1 MIDGLHYYIPTDS
14 NLDIAFIVSDCQTTA
29 KDSFQQQLDFVS
41 DLHKSLALA
50 PDKNRVAIISVA
62 NGAQIL
68 QPLTSA
74 PSDPSAVLSAY
85 INQPTADCTF
95 GKGLETAHSIFEA
108 TGVRGVLQIL
118 VVLLAGKSIDDIS
131 KPSQNLHEAGVLV
144 YTVDLSNTLQPTRK
158 SDVIKMVVTDP
169 ASEFFIS
176 TPGFPISESTRKALL
191 EKLTSGMSS
200 KCLFKSTFLILSA
213 SFSCSSCCLILFCD
227 NFKNVFSLRV
237 RGCVAVFIHEKGN

>member
-1 MIDGLHYYIPTDS
+1 MIDGLLYYIPTDS

-50 PDKNRVAIISVA
+50 PDNNRVAIISVA

-74 PSDPSAVLSAY
+74 PSDPSAVVSAY
-85 INQPTADCTF
+85 INQSTADCTF
-95 GKGLETAHSIFEA
+95 GKGLETARSIFEA

-144 YTVDLSNTLQPTRK
+144 YTVDLSNTQPTRK

-176 TPGFPISESTRKALL
+176 TPGFPIPGSTRKALL
-191 EKLTSGMSS
+191 EKLTSGMSN
-200 KCLFKSTFLILSA
+200 KCLFKSIFLTLSA
-213 SFSCSSCCLILFCD
+213 FFSCTSCCLILFCD
-227 NFKNVFSLRV
+227 NFEDLY
-237 RGCVAVFIHEKGN
+237 

>member
-1 MIDGLHYYIPTDS
+1 MQGLHYYIPTDS
-14 NLDIAFIVSDCQTTA
+14 KLDIAFIVSDCQTTA

-74 PSDPSAVLSAY
+74 PSDPSAVVSAY
-85 INQPTADCTF
+85 INQPTADCMF
-95 GKGLETAHSIFEA
+95 GKGLETARSMFEA
-108 TGVRGVLQIL
+108 TGVRGFLQIL

-144 YTVDLSNTLQPTRK
+144 YTVDLTNTQPTRK
-158 SDVIKMVVTDP
+158 SDAIKMVVTDP

-176 TPGFPISESTRKALL
+176 TPGFPIPGSTRKALL
-191 EKLTSGMSS
+191 EKLTSGMSKKFHLKVLS
-200 KCLFKSTFLILSA
+200 SYYLHLFPALG
-213 SFSCSSCCLILFCD
+213 
-227 NFKNVFSLRV
+227 VV
-237 RGCVAVFIHEKGN
+237 